1 MIITE
6 SGKFRKGHHASGHL
20 QLTESARLV
29 SVADLRDRSLRG
41 PASPAQYGV
50 AGKITT
56 LRYSLATAPWTYSL
70 GCALSTIS
78 KKSRP
83 VLAGQALG
91 SLVTSSDTRTTRLDR
106 LMEILLG
113 VFT

>member
-6 SGKFRKGHHASGHL
+6 SGKFRKGHHASGFL

-50 AGKITT
+50 AGEDNDVTVFSCYGSVDILPRLCTQHNFKKIEAGA
-56 LRYSLATAPWTYSL
+56 RWSSAW
-70 GCALSTIS
+70 
-78 KKSRP
+78 KS
-83 VLAGQALG
+83 GYI
-91 SLVTSSDTRTTRLDR
+91 
-106 LMEILLG
+106 E
-113 VFT
+113 